1 MAPVARTHAVE
12 GSLKDFRP
20 AASGRIARF
29 VAAIAVVAGILLLP
43 LALETTQDLW
53 FGLGAIYA
61 VIGLSVNVLTGHAG
75 QISLGHQAFVGIGA
89 FMAAFVV
96 KGLANFETVGGVVI
110 PPPTIATSDFVMA
123 ILAAGLIGMLT
134 AVVLGLVAL
143 RIRGLYLALVTLAFG
158 LMAENTIFG
167 WEAFT
172 GGGAG
177 AFAPRPAAFETN
189 QAFAYLCLLVLGLF
203 LFMDWRLVKSRAGR
217 AIVAIRNEERVAMTM
232 GVNVTG
238 YKLLAFGISGFLAG
252 VAGGLFG
259 HWNQAVQALDFELR
273 TALVWILMAVVGGLG
288 SRAGVVIGSA
298 FFAVFPLY
306 LSAKAGGA
314 TLEIPLVGEV
324 LIQTLSPF
332 FGALLLL
339 LTITLYPGGIAQQ
352 LVPFRRWLSGG
363 PFVESRHEAFQVA
376 GFPFLVGFLAT
387 LTLMGGGIG
396 VRLLVGLVV
405 GVATAAIASILLL
418 LYVRAVYRSV
428 RAHPTAHAEETATA
442 PGAEALVHADE
453 DVSGDS
459 PATAVDGDDPAP
471 GPEPEPVEPAA
482 SGSTTRT
489 TRTSSAAKKKTPA
502 AKSTRRRKPR

>member
-1 MAPVARTHAVE
+1 VARAHAVE
-12 GSLKDFRP
+12 ASLKDFRP
-20 AASGRIARF
+20 GGIGLTARTIAA
-29 VAAIAVVAGILLLP
+29 VALGAGILLLP

-89 FMAAFVV
+89 FMAAFVA
-96 KGLANFETVGGVVI
+96 KSLASFQTIGGVVI
-110 PPPTIATSDFVMA
+110 PPPTIPTSDFVMA
-123 ILAAGLIGMLT
+123 ILAAGVIGMVA

-177 AFAPRPAAFETN
+177 AFAPRPAAFESN
-189 QAFAYLCLLVLGLF
+189 QAYAYVCLLALGLF
-203 LFMDWRLVKSRAGR
+203 VFMDWRLVKSRAGR
-217 AIVAIRNEERVAMTM
+217 AIVAMRNEERVAMTM

-259 HWNQAVQALDFELR
+259 HWNQAVQALDFDLR

-314 TLEIPLVGEV
+314 TLDIPLVGEV

-352 LVPFRRWLSGG
+352 LVPFRRWLAGG

-376 GFPFLVGFLAT
+376 GFPFLAGFLVT
-387 LTLMGGGIG
+387 LTLMGGSIG
-396 VRLLVGLVV
+396 VRVLIGLVV
-405 GVATAAIASILLL
+405 GVATAALVSILLL
-418 LYVRAVYRSV
+418 LYVRAVYRSA
-428 RAHPTAHAEETATA
+428 RAHAHAEEEEEATA
-442 PGAEALVHADE
+442 PGAAALVHADDE
-453 DVSGDS
+453 
-459 PATAVDGDDPAP
+459 PASEDGDTPS
-471 GPEPEPVEPAA
+471 EPAA
-482 SGSTTRT
+482 AEASDQD
-489 TRTSSAAKKKTPA
+489 ATPA
-502 AKSTRRRKPR
+502 ASTAAKSGRRRKSR